1 MRKIIYTLIVM
12 ATVMMLLASCSTTDS
27 YTYTPTAD
35 LEFEAPEVPDY
46 KFAEEAEPPIP
57 SKDNIPAVFIP
68 SGDLMPG
75 GESMMATRSLMVL
88 QPSDLESGIY
98 NVIGTVEGKG
108 RINADNPEDG
118 DSHMYGR
125 LTEEEVDSV
134 DYVSIEG
141 TDPYAVSLSNA
152 IADMIQN
159 AWAEDAAFVVF
170 PSYVVK
176 FTEDRYIETTVR
188 AVAVGINPTPAN

>member
-1 MRKIIYTLIVM
+1 MRKIIYALIVI
-12 ATVMMLLASCSTTDS
+12 AASMMLLASCSTTDG

-35 LEFEAPEVPDY
+35 LEFEAPEAPDY

-125 LTEEEVDSV
+125 LTEAEVNSVDS
-134 DYVSIEG
+134 VSIEG

-170 PSYVVK
+170 PSYVVR
-176 FTEDRYIETTVR
+176 FTEDRYIETIVR
-188 AVAVGINPTPAN
+188 AVAVGINPTPGN

>member
-1 MRKIIYTLIVM
+1 
-12 ATVMMLLASCSTTDS
+12 MMLLASCSTTDG

-35 LEFEAPEVPDY
+35 LEFEAPEAPDY

-125 LTEEEVDSV
+125 LTEAEVNSVDS
-134 DYVSIEG
+134 VSIEG

-170 PSYVVK
+170 PSYVVR
-176 FTEDRYIETTVR
+176 FTEDRYIETIVR
-188 AVAVGINPTPAN
+188 AVAVGINPTPGN